1 MLQSLSIQPLV
12 PVVGGDPC
20 NHSRVEPVAD
30 ILTTPDSHKGINAM
44 VHVYFRPAADQA
56 PPTPLSESE
65 RSPDYSFRCTFAELK
80 KLRSRVQN
88 SVGRGGHCAHCK
100 RVAAYMAYCWER
112 PRLLAPS
119 WQGGMTLQMEPLSS
133 FLNQL
138 MCFAAQ
144 LGPENHPEFAA
155 IVARFMQPRDEV

>member
-12 PVVGGDPC
+12 PVMGGDPC
-20 NHSRVEPVAD
+20 NHSRPEPVAD
-30 ILTTPDSHKGINAM
+30 VLTSPESRKGINAV
-44 VHVYFRPAADQA
+44 VHVYFRSTAAAQSQ
-56 PPTPLSESE
+56 PLQE
-65 RSPDYSFRCTFAELK
+65 RTPDYSFRCTFAELK
-80 KLRSRVQN
+80 KLRSQIQ
-88 SVGRGGHCAHCK
+88 STVGPGGHCAHCK
-100 RVAAYMAYCWER
+100 RVATYMAYCWER

-144 LGPENHPEFAA
+144 LGAEDHPEFAA
-155 IVARFMQPRDEV
+155 IMARFMQPRDEV

>member
-12 PVVGGDPC
+12 AAMGGDPC
-20 NHSRVEPVAD
+20 NHSRPEPVAD
-30 ILTTPDSHKGINAM
+30 VLTSPESRKGINAV
-44 VHVYFRPAADQA
+44 VHVYFRSTAAAQSQ
-56 PPTPLSESE
+56 PLQE
-65 RSPDYSFRCTFAELK
+65 RTPDYSFRCTFAELK
-80 KLRSRVQN
+80 KLRSQIQ
-88 SVGRGGHCAHCK
+88 GPGGHCAHCK
-100 RVAAYMAYCWER
+100 RVATYMAYCWER

-144 LGPENHPEFAA
+144 LGAEDHPEFAA
-155 IVARFMQPRDEV
+155 IMARFMQPRDEV